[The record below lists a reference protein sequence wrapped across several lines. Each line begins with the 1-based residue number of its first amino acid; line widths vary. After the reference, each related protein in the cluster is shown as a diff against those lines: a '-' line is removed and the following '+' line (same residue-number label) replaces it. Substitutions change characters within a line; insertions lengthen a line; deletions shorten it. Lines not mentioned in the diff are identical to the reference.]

1 MSGVCFPLAAFRN
14 MLPHFLWREWLGN
27 LYEWMINRRKGIR
40 LLHVIF
46 AILFGSE
53 LTIGAWYWVN
63 AKTMESQIAVISGI
77 GAIILSTTL
86 VYSNLV
92 QTSALRFLGVLV
104 EPWDGNLAD
113 EYKTTVVTPSPWRD
127 SPGLRFLLP
136 QAAPRNVR
144 RFPRIIRQI
153 ECTTRPSQ
161 LKVADDIANIGYRDT
176 NIHEY
181 AVDVI
186 PGSNLIYPIRET
198 IGPQSRRTL
207 SRVFPTDGAPLKGF
221 YEGRITARAATQQLS
236 ESFWIWVS
244 PDGRIIR
251 WCSKKRSLEKIS
263 QKASDKEA

>member
-1 MSGVCFPLAAFRN
+1 
-14 MLPHFLWREWLGN
+14 
-27 LYEWMINRRKGIR
+27 
-40 LLHVIF
+40 
-46 AILFGSE
+46 
-53 LTIGAWYWVN
+53 
-63 AKTMESQIAVISGI
+63 MESQIAVMSGI

-104 EPWDGNLAD
+104 QPRDGDLAD

-136 QAAPRNVR
+136 QAAPRNIR

-153 ECTTRPSQ
+153 ECTTKPRQ
-161 LKVADDIANIGYRDT
+161 LQVADDIANIGYRET

-186 PGSNLIYPIRET
+186 PGSHRIYPVREA

-207 SRVFPTDGAPLKGF
+207 SHIFPTDGAPLNGF
-221 YEGRITARAATQQLS
+221 YKVRITARAATQQLS

-244 PDGRIIR
+244 PGGRIIR
-251 WCSKKRSLEKIS
+251 WCSKKRPLEKRS
-263 QKASDKEA
+263 QEDSDKEA